1 MIDRPDITEKLS
13 KLVAKR
19 LDSQNSY
26 WAPEVN
32 FDENTKNARR
42 VDFVGFKPYS
52 FNGVLEPTCVELGTF
67 TCYEVKSCMG
77 DFKSGHGLS
86 FYGDEN
92 YLVTTQE
99 FAEELRNKMMLPRG
113 VNAILCP
120 DKNWTR
126 LYTKFDLRNPEV
138 HRTRAAS
145 EMLWA
150 IAQLHRA

>member
-13 KLVAKR
+13 KLVEKR
-19 LDSQNSY
+19 LNSQNSY
-26 WAPEVN
+26 WASEVN
-32 FDENTKNARR
+32 FDKNTENERR

-52 FNGVLEPTCVELGTF
+52 FNGVLETTCVELGTF
-67 TCYEVKSCMG
+67 TCYEIKSCMG

-99 FAEELRNKMMLPRG
+99 FADELRNKMMLPKR

-120 DKNWTR
+120 DKGWSK
-126 LYTKFDLRNPEV
+126 LYMKFDLRNPEI
-138 HRTRAAS
+138 HRSRSAS
-145 EMLWA
+145 EMLWD
-150 IAQLHRA
+150 IAQLHK